1 MTVLVIVGFLLI
13 FMGLVFIVLAIVYDE
28 KTKAAFKQFDA
39 DAIAVLEAVLESDE
53 KYAKEKIKYVL
64 QLVKGKL

>member
-1 MTVLVIVGFLLI
+1 MVTI
-13 FMGLVFIVLAIVYDE
+13 FIVLNSVLFLAFLVAAIIYDRE
-28 KTKAAFKQFDA
+28 TRAAFKKLDA
-39 DAIAVLEAVLESDE
+39 DAIAVLEAALESDE